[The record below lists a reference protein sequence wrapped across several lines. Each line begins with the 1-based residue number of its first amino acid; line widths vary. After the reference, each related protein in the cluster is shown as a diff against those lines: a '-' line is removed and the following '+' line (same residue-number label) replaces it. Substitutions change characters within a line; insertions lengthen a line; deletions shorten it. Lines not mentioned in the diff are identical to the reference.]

1 MSAALSQYQFLPALY
16 VAAAAVMLMWD
27 VVVAGRVS
35 QLRRVP
41 RAFAALTAFGG
52 LLIVPALLIAY
63 ASASLLY
70 GRAIQPVAW
79 VWPVTAVLFAIQAT
93 YALSRRLVT
102 PAFGVPIF
110 VYDLIIAIVA
120 LSRYANGHGFTPP
133 DFGSLFQPRRQVHW
147 DSSSA
152 LPRCGPRST

>member
-1 MSAALSQYQFLPALY
+1 
-16 VAAAAVMLMWD
+16 MLMWD

-41 RAFAALTAFGG
+41 RTFAGLTAFGG
-52 LLIVPALLIAY
+52 LLILPAMLIAY

-79 VWPVTAVLFAIQAT
+79 VWPVTTVLFAIQAT

-102 PAFGVPIF
+102 PLFGVPIF
-110 VYDLIIAIVA
+110 VYNIIIAIVDVSSFVVA
-120 LSRYANGHGFTPP
+120 HAVNPHDIRMDLSVDYASSLGFI
-133 DFGSLFQPRRQVHW
+133 
-147 DSSSA
+147 
-152 LPRCGPRST
+152 